1 MAKHT
6 KKLLNGQASVMFI
19 EDESATKQIYAR
31 ERLTFDTATSQVE
44 RDSELW
50 NQVLPQLKEAHGKVL
65 DILSEMQDFI
75 LIQLN
80 PTKGN
85 YVNGFGSAY
94 IVDENMRSE
103 EHTSE
108 LQSRPHLVCRLL
120 LEKKKKTR

>member
-1 MAKHT
+1 MYWFLLWQNTLKN
-6 KKLLNGQASVMFI
+6 LLNGQASVMFI
-19 EDESATKQIYAR
+19 EDESATKQIYAP
-31 ERLTFDTATSQVE
+31 ERLTFDTVTSQVE

-85 YVNGFGSAY
+85 YVNGFGRAY
-94 IVDENMRSE
+94 IVDENMEIVQHRNDVN
-103 EHTSE
+103 HQT
-108 LQSRPHLVCRLL
+108 
-120 LEKKKKTR
+120 K